1 MHQEC
6 VVGYASEADIDAWMA
21 LVALVRDAF
30 PGLSLSEYRENLR
43 KAISGRRA
51 LCAKGGDALLGVLV
65 LSDQHNGIGFLAVH
79 PEARGR
85 GVASALVRMMLDILP
100 ANQDVFVT
108 TYREDDPLGE
118 APRALY
124 KRLGFEEAELVTRY
138 GYPCQQFVLRRGS
151 GNK

>member
-1 MHQEC
+1 MNQEC
-6 VVGYASEADIDAWMA
+6 IVGYASEADIDAWMA

-30 PGLSLSEYRENLR
+30 PGLSLSEYRENLQ
-43 KAISGRRA
+43 KAVSERRA
-51 LCAKGGDALLGVLV
+51 LCAKDGGALLGVLV

-85 GVASALVRMMLDILP
+85 GVASALVRKMLEVLP
-100 ANQDVFVT
+100 ADQDVFVT

-124 KRLGFEEAELVTRY
+124 KRLGFEEAGLVTRY

-151 GNK
+151 GDQ

>member
-1 MHQEC
+1 MNQEC
-6 VVGYASEADIDAWMA
+6 AVGYASEADIDAWMD

-30 PGLSLSEYRENLR
+30 PGLSLGEYRGNLR
-43 KAISGRRA
+43 KAIAERRA
-51 LCAKGGDALLGVLV
+51 LCAKDARGLLGV

-85 GVASALVRMMLDILP
+85 GVASALVRMMLDVLP
-100 ANQDVFVT
+100 ADQDIFVT
-108 TYREDDPLGE
+108 TYREDDPLGA

-151 GNK
+151 GDK